1 MNHLDPGG
9 LITVRLSVS
18 DLSRAALRDGHM
30 NLVVQK
36 HQRGHLC
43 LPVTW
48 TPTSWRSTTFVLSMN
63 SIGNSAEA
71 LGRQPRVWRS
81 DYDVVIMKPNYVH
94 IYLFSGGAISQLL
107 SSAKMETFPN
117 ITRMKWSHRSFKFGI
132 PAIEISTQLNCHQNS
147 LSISYEH

>member
-1 MNHLDPGG
+1 MMFLSLPRSNVVSRVTNISVMCHMSHISSHHNYTKHKLSPTCR
-9 LITVRLSVS
+9 IQSAWPRLGEEVI
-18 DLSRAALRDGHM
+18 
-30 NLVVQK
+30 
-36 HQRGHLC
+36 
-43 LPVTW
+43 
-48 TPTSWRSTTFVLSMN
+48 
-63 SIGNSAEA
+63 IGNSTEA

-94 IYLFSGGAISQLL
+94 IYLFSGASQTAAPI
-107 SSAKMETFPN
+107 SAKMETFPN

>member
-1 MNHLDPGG
+1 MSDDQFIPPEGARGLLQREARHRRTAGSQSVSGLECGAHEAVDMNHLDPGG

-63 SIGNSAEA
+63 SIMFRLSVPWVWSEAVIVIQAE
-71 LGRQPRVWRS
+71 LGGR
-81 DYDVVIMKPNYVH
+81 H
-94 IYLFSGGAISQLL
+94 
-107 SSAKMETFPN
+107 
-117 ITRMKWSHRSFKFGI
+117 
-132 PAIEISTQLNCHQNS
+132 
-147 LSISYEH
+147 